1 MDKFQKLQKKEK
13 IELFF
18 RENRIKRYD
27 YDTLVDSKL
36 NESTLVVKAYANGK
50 GFIESDKIY
59 RDEFECALN

>member
-1 MDKFQKLQKKEK
+1 MQKKEK

-27 YDTLVDSKL
+27 YDSLIEGKFTESKL
-36 NESTLVVKAYANGK
+36 IVKAYANGK

-59 RDEFECALN
+59 KDDY

>member
-1 MDKFQKLQKKEK
+1 LQKKEK

-27 YDTLVDSKL
+27 YDTLIESKL

-50 GFIESDKIY
+50 GFIESDRMYK
-59 RDEFECALN
+59 DEY